1 MSCSPKISDNSYT
14 CYTLK
19 ELQNIARNYN
29 KEKNKSIIKL
39 NLPKKE
45 LWNKLIEVNYD
56 KCSNNEYC
64 WLKQNYMKIN
74 SKNISELKENFRP
87 DKPEEWKDDPDK
99 WLNTYNILNVMKQ
112 YEDKYKNFKFVGVF
126 PIDFMTKIDGSC
138 VSKKM
143 CSLNLNDMI
152 KKKITKIGFIFNLDK
167 HYQSGSHWVSLFMNL
182 NKNNKNYGAYYYDS
196 NGTPPP
202 IEIKNYIKI
211 VKNKLNKNDNKF
223 KFKFNKKRH
232 QYSNSECG
240 MFSLYFMNE
249 SLKNVSFEEFINN
262 KKINDKFVFKLRDKY
277 YNKTK

>member
-1 MSCSPKISDNSYT
+1 
-14 CYTLK
+14 
-19 ELQNIARNYN
+19 LQNIARNYN

-138 VSKKM
+138 VSKEM

-249 SLKNVSFEEFINN
+249 SLKNVSFEKFINN

-277 YNKTK
+277 YSKTK